1 MSFLERAKQA
11 AEQARHAA
19 GGTAREGAEKAR
31 GAGPGGGGRARHTL
45 VTAIERID
53 PGLLADVVIKATA
66 LQERANA
73 ALRTK
78 ESAYRIAE
86 ITVTATIPPQIS
98 FTISRVG
105 DPGESGATATA
116 IDSATLVE
124 SGALAASPDVVADL
138 DASAPEPE
146 GGEAQGRRGAR

>member
-1 MSFLERAKQA
+1 MTADLRSVTILVPGKLHE
-11 AEQARHAA
+11 HAVSRI
-19 GGTAREGAEKAR
+19 GDTFR
-31 GAGPGGGGRARHTL
+31 L
-45 VTAIERID
+45 VSIERID

-73 ALRTK
+73 ALRAK
-78 ESAYRIAE
+78 ESAYRIDE
-86 ITVTATIPPQIS
+86 ITVTATIPPQIG

-105 DPGESGATATA
+105 DPVESGAAATA
-116 IDSATLVE
+116 VDSATLIE

-146 GGEAQGRRGAR
+146 VG

>member
-19 GGTAREGAEKAR
+19 GETAREVAEKAR
-31 GAGPGGGGRARHTL
+31 AEAPGAAEKAREAAGKARHTL

-73 ALRTK
+73 ALRAK
-78 ESAYRIAE
+78 ESAYRIDE
-86 ITVTATIPPQIS
+86 ITVTATIPPQIG

-105 DPGESGATATA
+105 DPVESGAAATA
-116 IDSATLVE
+116 VDSATLIE

-146 GGEAQGRRGAR
+146 VG